1 MQVKAYK
8 ETNKVSSNTQK
19 KDYIINIFVIK
30 KQGSKERHGKK
41 EIRILITQR
50 TMSCLL
56 LLPILE

>member
-19 KDYIINIFVIK
+19 KDYVINIFVIK

-41 EIRILITQR
+41 K
-50 TMSCLL
+50 
-56 LLPILE
+56 LEY